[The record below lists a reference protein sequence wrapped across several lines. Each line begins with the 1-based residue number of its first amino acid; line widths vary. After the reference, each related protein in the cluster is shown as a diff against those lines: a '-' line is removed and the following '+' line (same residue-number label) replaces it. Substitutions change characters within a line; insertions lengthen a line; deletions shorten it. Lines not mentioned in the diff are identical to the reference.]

1 MICWA
6 CCVIGCGE
14 ELVWIVYVLKSGG
27 RFVGEMGLYPVKL
40 ASLPF
45 LLLYNIALMLHV
57 ESDGQ
62 IVGCVLCLFS
72 VLDGVS
78 QSLEIGSDQFRFS

>member
-45 LLLYNIALMLHV
+45 LFLYNIGFSCCMSSRMDRSLNVFFVCSLF
-57 ESDGQ
+57 
-62 IVGCVLCLFS
+62 VLCFRWSLS
-72 VLDGVS
+72 VS
-78 QSLEIGSDQFRFS
+78 